1 MDTINEKS
9 TAIVTASFFNED
21 DVAISPTQA
30 WYSLYCET
38 SATELKAETELT
50 GLGTTKDIEITP
62 TENQIQVAANSSEIK
77 VLTVRFTYG
86 GGGLRQGTGQ
96 YRYAVTNLQRIT

>member
-9 TAIVTASFFNED
+9 TAIVTASFKNESG
-21 DVAISPTQA
+21 VAFTPTQA

-38 SATELKAETELT
+38 SNTEIKADTELT

-62 TENQIQVAANSSEIK
+62 TENKIQSSANTSEVK

-86 GGGLRQGTGQ
+86 VAKQGTGQ
-96 YRYAVTNLQRIT
+96 YRYLVTNLVNLT